1 MILSIIILIISV
13 IVLGVVVYVFYER
26 TYTHPLRLSIQ
37 KAREMIRL
45 GKIQKIVDV
54 RTTPEWNAG
63 HYPSAI
69 HIPADKLSETT
80 LINQSDHILL
90 YCNTGTRA
98 RKAAEKL
105 QAMGYKNVH
114 YIAETYVELM

>member
-54 RTTPEWNAG
+54 RTTAEWNTG
-63 HYPSAI
+63 HYPTAI
-69 HIPADKLSETT
+69 HIPANKLSETT

>member
-1 MILSIIILIISV
+1 VSVIILA
-13 IVLGVVVYVFYER
+13 IVAYIFYER
-26 TYTHPLRLSIQ
+26 TFTHPLRISIQ
-37 KAREMIRL
+37 KAREMIRS
-45 GKIQKIVDV
+45 GEIKKVVDV
-54 RTTPEWNAG
+54 RTTAEWNTG

-69 HIPADKLSETT
+69 HIPASKLSETN
-80 LINQSDHILL
+80 LISPADHILL

>member
-1 MILSIIILIISV
+1 MIVSTIILVLSV
-13 IVLGVVVYVFYER
+13 IVLAIVAYIFYER
-26 TYTHPLRLSIQ
+26 TFAHPLRLSIQ
-37 KAREMIRL
+37 KAREMIRS
-45 GKIQKIVDV
+45 GEIKKVVDV
-54 RTTPEWNAG
+54 RTTAEWNAG

-69 HIPADKLSETT
+69 HIPASKLSETN
-80 LINQSDHILL
+80 LISPSDHVLL

-98 RKAAEKL
+98 RNAAEKL

>member
-1 MILSIIILIISV
+1 MIVSTVILILSVIILAV
-13 IVLGVVVYVFYER
+13 VLYIFYER
-26 TYTHPLRLSIQ
+26 TYSHPLRLSID
-37 KAREMIRL
+37 KARQMIRS
-45 GKIQKIVDV
+45 GEIKKVVDV
-54 RTTPEWNAG
+54 RTTAEWNAG

-69 HIPADKLSETT
+69 HIPVSKLAETT
-80 LINQSDHILL
+80 LISQSDHILL

-98 RKAAEKL
+98 RNAAEKL

>member
-1 MILSIIILIISV
+1 MILSTIILIISAILLA
-13 IVLGVVVYVFYER
+13 IVAYVFYER
-26 TYTHPLRLSIQ
+26 TYAHPLRLPIK
-37 KAREMIRL
+37 KAREMIRS
-45 GKIQKIVDV
+45 GEIKKIVDV
-54 RTTPEWNAG
+54 RTTAEWNAG

-69 HIPADKLSETT
+69 HIPASQLPETT
-80 LINQSDHILL
+80 LITPADHVLI

-98 RKAAEKL
+98 RNAAEKL

>member
-1 MILSIIILIISV
+1 MIVSTIILVVSV
-13 IVLGVVVYVFYER
+13 IILAIVAYIFYER
-26 TYTHPLRLSIQ
+26 TFTHPLRISIQ
-37 KAREMIRL
+37 KAREMIRS
-45 GKIQKIVDV
+45 GEIKKVVDV
-54 RTTPEWNAG
+54 RTTAEWNTG

-69 HIPADKLSETT
+69 HIPASKLSETN
-80 LINQSDHILL
+80 LISPADHILL

>member
-1 MILSIIILIISV
+1 MIISTIILVVSV
-13 IVLGVVVYVFYER
+13 IILAIVAYIFYER
-26 TYTHPLRLSIQ
+26 TFTHPLRISIQ
-37 KAREMIRL
+37 KAREMIRS
-45 GKIQKIVDV
+45 GEIKKVVDV
-54 RTTPEWNAG
+54 RTTAEWNTG

-69 HIPADKLSETT
+69 HIPASKLSETN
-80 LINQSDHILL
+80 LISPADHILL